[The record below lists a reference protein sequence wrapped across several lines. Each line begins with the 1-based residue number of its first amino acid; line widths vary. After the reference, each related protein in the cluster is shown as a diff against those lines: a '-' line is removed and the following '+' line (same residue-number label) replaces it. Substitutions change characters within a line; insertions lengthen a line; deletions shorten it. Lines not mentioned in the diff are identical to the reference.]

1 MSKAKIPSTE
11 RTPRR
16 RRASAASTLRPEHR
30 IELTALSLLAIAGV
44 TSIFYVTGSAGTVGS
59 TWKVWMEYVFGWGA
73 LVLPLFMGVVGV
85 LMFIRGQ
92 NNPNHSRGWQLRLRG
107 ITHPL
112 L

>member
-59 TWKVWMEYVFGWGA
+59 TWKVWMEYFFGWGA